1 MTNTYIIPSVIVV
14 TKCRKKGKKLENDK
28 KIFWENVNGE
38 INEIT
43 IRELI
48 RGTLENRNNF
58 RRTFEEQIARRTQKT
73 KLEEGRT

>member
-38 INEIT
+38 INS
-43 IRELI
+43 
-48 RGTLENRNNF
+48 
-58 RRTFEEQIARRTQKT
+58 T
-73 KLEEGRT
+73 KLL